1 VGGFVTFHSQPDS
14 PPLHFFPEEED
25 NMAAPAPAPAADTA
39 PPRPPT
45 PVRPGLVL
53 PTFEPAGAD
62 PTREELLDYREAVAQ
77 FFVGVDFTLQF
88 LGVVAPAWP
97 DIQVARDVTM
107 VGQIWQRVAQL
118 GQAVTRAHQ
127 TMVTA
132 QQEIMEGEVT
142 NLRMARGAMVG
153 TGTGGN
159 RRAKGVV
166 PTKFRGKRGDL
177 CRTFLA
183 GCKNYRAMEPGAFD
197 DDQQLIHWALQ
208 LCEDKARPWAVRQ
221 MERLD
226 NERDSQNQPPREL
239 RDWQC
244 FLIIFRTQ
252 FDNPGLK
259 DAARQRWRDGFM
271 QTGKVVDYFNEVEDI
286 VLRLN
291 YDKDTSMVMD
301 QVTGRLK
308 EHIRIKFIGRTW
320 FAFDDMKAE
329 IIPYDEA
336 HWQIKKPP
344 PQEKTKNTTMTK
356 YERASTSVTATYTTK
371 TQNTEQQFLP
381 KEEFQY
387 CVDNKLCFKCK
398 SEGREVKGLARY
410 HPNHLTPTQ
419 LAEGKGRRENTKN
432 ISQALTSTHK
442 TRKTPYV
449 ESQIDSESDTDTNK
463 PKN

>member
-1 VGGFVTFHSQPDS
+1 MSKGEVEDDLFSIKGSPRSDTFHSQPDS

-25 NMAAPAPAPAADTA
+25 NMAAPAPAPAADAA

-45 PVRPGLVL
+45 PVRPGLML

-62 PTREELLDYREAVAQ
+62 PTREELLDYREAVTQ
-77 FFVGVDFTLQF
+77 FFAGVDFTLQF

-97 DIQVARDVTM
+97 DIWVARDVTT

-118 GQAVTRAHQ
+118 GQAVARAHQ

-142 NLRMARGAMVG
+142 NLRMARGATAG

-166 PTKFRGKRGDL
+166 PSKYGGKRGDP

-183 GCKNYRAMEPGAFD
+183 GCENYRAMEPGAFN

-208 LCEDKARPWAVRQ
+208 LCEDKAGPWAVRQ
-221 MERLD
+221 MERMD
-226 NERDSQNQPPREL
+226 NERDVQNRLPREL
-239 RDWQC
+239 RDWQH

-252 FDNPGLK
+252 FNNPGLK

-271 QTGKVVDYFNEVEDI
+271 QTGKAVDYFNEVEDI

-291 YDKDTSMVMD
+291 YDKDTTMVMD
-301 QVTGRLK
+301 QVIGGLK

-320 FAFDDMKAE
+320 FTLDDMKAE

-344 PQEKTKNTTMTK
+344 PWEKTKNTTTTR
-356 YERASTSVTATYTTK
+356 YERASTSATATYTSK
-371 TQNTEQQFLP
+371 TQNTEQRFLP

-398 SEGREVKGLARY
+398 SEGKEVKGSARY

-432 ISQALTSTHK
+432 ISQASTSTHK
-442 TRKTPYV
+442 T
-449 ESQIDSESDTDTNK
+449 
-463 PKN
+463 